1 MATKALTAVAPRA
14 SRNHVSASKAPAHGS
29 DWREI
34 LIKQEAQA
42 IWQKLL
48 WLVRSSIREDPD
60 KHDSITQDIFLF
72 LMSTDR
78 FSLYIERGFSDE
90 EIKLDIIS
98 LLTS

>member
-14 SRNHVSASKAPAHGS
+14 SRNHVSARKAPAHGS

-34 LIKQEAQA
+34 LIKQDAQA
-42 IWQKLL
+42 IWRKLSL
-48 WLVRSSIREDPD
+48 LVRSALREHPD
-60 KHDSITQDIFLF
+60 NYDSITQDIFLF
-72 LMSTDR
+72 LISTDR
-78 FSLYIERGFSDE
+78 ISVYIEQGFSDE

>member
-14 SRNHVSASKAPAHGS
+14 SRNPVSARKAPAHGS

-34 LIKQEAQA
+34 LIKQDAQA
-42 IWQKLL
+42 IWRKLSL
-48 WLVRSSIREDPD
+48 LVRSALREQTDN
-60 KHDSITQDIFLF
+60 HDSITQEIFL
-72 LMSTDR
+72 LLISTDR
-78 FSLYIERGFSDE
+78 ISMYIERDFSNE

>member
-14 SRNHVSASKAPAHGS
+14 SRNHVSARKAPAHGS

-34 LIKQEAQA
+34 LIKQDGQA
-42 IWQKLL
+42 IWRKLSL
-48 WLVRSSIREDPD
+48 LVRSAIREHPD
-60 KHDSITQDIFLF
+60 NYDSITQDIFLF
-72 LMSTDR
+72 LISTDR
-78 FSLYIERGFSDE
+78 ISMYIERCFSNE

>member
-14 SRNHVSASKAPAHGS
+14 SRNHVSARKAPAHGS

-34 LIKQEAQA
+34 LIKQDGQA
-42 IWQKLL
+42 IWRKLSL
-48 WLVRSSIREDPD
+48 LVRSAIREHPD
-60 KHDSITQDIFLF
+60 NYDSITQDIFLF
-72 LMSTDR
+72 LISTDR
-78 FSLYIERGFSDE
+78 ISMYIERGFSNE